1 MNFTFL
7 TFGRRDTTKLY
18 FITRRAVA
26 VAPGATIK
34 IFLIREGEKKW
45 NYDPAI
51 WMCMYSCVTRSFR
64 CLRR

>member
-7 TFGRRDTTKLY
+7 AFGRKDTTKLY

-34 IFLIREGEKKW
+34 IFLMSEGEK
-45 NYDPAI
+45 
-51 WMCMYSCVTRSFR
+51 SG
-64 CLRR
+64 L